1 MASSLVRIARRRHLK
16 RWELIHTRYPLTS
29 PRHLAQPQSARST
42 PRRIIGT
49 TSTFTHPQLSHHRSP
64 PTASTTGR
72 ARFLQPSNVR
82 SNRVCPHLSTFGDA
96 STSPAHR
103 PAHTQLMNTTAGAT
117 LTELHT
123 TLTELTAA
131 TGTPENLTGETLRKL
146 ATTGTKLFTFLR
158 LHLAD
163 TTDPRLALE
172 LATTGQH
179 LEDEAAR
186 LRVTGA
192 DRLAATNAHTLDE
205 TELDT
210 LRTTPP
216 DTSRAPRR
224 CPGKAS
230 FQTPAALLAS
240 WTHIPFG
247 EANKLINDAS
257 DLISRRDMAGNQ
269 LPPRF
274 EHLAA
279 LFTTPDP
286 AHSPALHPA
295 AVRETS
301 QKLANREP
309 KDQTFDGIRTEPT
322 LFHADGRPVEEHAAN
337 LLSAGQSVAETNKQV
352 KELITTASTTAG
364 TATSSS
370 LRRGFF
376 PLPIKNE
383 FTREFLLRVTTVEGE
398 YFDSLAA
405 HAANGRT
412 RAGAQA
418 RVNRPPQAG
427 TGDEPASTPESSEP
441 VPEPEVEAPEQM
453 APVEP
458 SILDFLPEGAL
469 EEAIWEPETVE
480 APATVPERALNA
492 LLDLLTTIPT
502 GGGGSQRIRPEV
514 LVHLKLENLQDL
526 ASGDA
531 RTAHGV
537 KLPPGDLR
545 RLLCEADI
553 IPAVFN
559 SKSELLDYGR
569 AQRLVPEKLKRAVL
583 ARDHG
588 CIVPGCTEPPEK
600 IEFHHID
607 PWWLGGETKLINLGG
622 LCRGAHMDADSGRIK
637 LVVVDGL
644 PHVILPKHL

>member
-1 MASSLVRIARRRHLK
+1 M
-16 RWELIHTRYPLTS
+16 
-29 PRHLAQPQSARST
+29 
-42 PRRIIGT
+42 
-49 TSTFTHPQLSHHRSP
+49 
-64 PTASTTGR
+64 
-72 ARFLQPSNVR
+72 
-82 SNRVCPHLSTFGDA
+82 D
-96 STSPAHR
+96 
-103 PAHTQLMNTTAGAT
+103 TTAGAS
-117 LTELHT
+117 LTELHV
-123 TLTELTAA
+123 TLAELTAA
-131 TGTPENLTGETLRKL
+131 TGEPENLTGETLRTL
-146 ATTGTKLFTFLR
+146 ATTGTALFTFLR
-158 LHLAD
+158 EHLGS

-172 LATTGQH
+172 LATTGQA

-186 LRVTGA
+186 IRVTAA

-205 TELDT
+205 AELDT
-210 LRTTPP
+210 LRTTAP
-216 DTSRAPRR
+216 DTTREPRR

-230 FQTPAALLAS
+230 FQNPAALLAS
-240 WTHIPFG
+240 WTHIPFA
-247 EANKLINDAS
+247 EASKLVNDAS
-257 DLISRRDMAGNQ
+257 DLIGRRDMAGAQ

-274 EHLAA
+274 EHLAV
-279 LFTTPDP
+279 LFTTPDTEQF
-286 AHSPALHPA
+286 PALHPSV
-295 AVRETS
+295 VRETS
-301 QKLANREP
+301 QKLAKREP
-309 KDQTFDGIRTEPT
+309 KDQSFDGILTEPT

-337 LLSAGQSVAETNKQV
+337 LLTAGQSVAETNKQV

-364 TATSSS
+364 TATPSS

-376 PLPIKNE
+376 PLPIRNE

-405 HAANGRT
+405 HAGNGRT

-427 TGDEPASTPESSEP
+427 TNSEPDTSTDSSVVEPVSADAEPTSTPETPDEVLEET
-441 VPEPEVEAPEQM
+441 VPA
-453 APVEP
+453 AP
-458 SILDFLPEGAL
+458 SILDFLPDGAL
-469 EEAIWEPETVE
+469 EEAKWDPETTEV
-480 APATVPERALNA
+480 PATVPERALNA
-492 LLDLLTTIPT
+492 LMDILTAIPT
-502 GGGGSQRIRPEV
+502 GSGGSQRVRPEV

-607 PWWLGGETKLINLGG
+607 PWWMGGETKLINLGG
-622 LCRGAHMDADSGRIK
+622 LCRGAHMDADAGRIK
-637 LVVVDGL
+637 IVLVDGL
-644 PHVILPKHL
+644 PHVILPKHIDPAQVPRRNTYWD

>member
-1 MASSLVRIARRRHLK
+1 
-16 RWELIHTRYPLTS
+16 
-29 PRHLAQPQSARST
+29 
-42 PRRIIGT
+42 
-49 TSTFTHPQLSHHRSP
+49 
-64 PTASTTGR
+64 
-72 ARFLQPSNVR
+72 
-82 SNRVCPHLSTFGDA
+82 
-96 STSPAHR
+96 
-103 PAHTQLMNTTAGAT
+103 MNTTAGAT
-117 LTELHT
+117 LTELHA

-131 TGTPENLTGETLRKL
+131 TGEPENLTGETLRKL
-146 ATTGTKLFTFLR
+146 ATTGTALFTFLR

-186 LRVTGA
+186 IRVTGA
-192 DRLAATNAHTLDE
+192 DRLAATNAHTLHE

-210 LRTTPP
+210 LRTTAP
-216 DTSRAPRR
+216 DTTRQAHR
-224 CPGKAS
+224 CAGKSS

-247 EANKLINDAS
+247 EANKLIGDAS

-274 EHLAA
+274 EHLAT

-286 AHSPALHPA
+286 ALHPA
-295 AVRETS
+295 SVRETS
-301 QKLANREP
+301 QKLAKREP
-309 KDQTFDGIRTEPT
+309 KDQTFDGVRTEPT

-337 LLSAGQSVAETNKQV
+337 LLSARQSVAETNKQV

-427 TGDEPASTPESSEP
+427 TVDEPASATDSSSTEQATAEPDPAPAEPTATPEPATANDVIEP
-441 VPEPEVEAPEQM
+441 TVPT
-453 APVEP
+453 EP
-458 SILDFLPEGAL
+458 SILDFLPEGAQ
-469 EEAIWEPETVE
+469 EEAIWEPETME
-480 APATVPERALNA
+480 RPATVPERALNA
-492 LLDLLTTIPT
+492 LMDILTTIPT
-502 GGGGSQRIRPEV
+502 TGGGSQRIRPEV

-607 PWWLGGETKLINLGG
+607 PWWMGGETKLINLGG
-622 LCRGAHMDADSGRIK
+622 LCRGAHMDADAGRIK
-637 LVVVDGL
+637 IVVVDGL
-644 PHVILPKHL
+644 PHVILPKHIDPAQVPRRNTYWD

>member
-1 MASSLVRIARRRHLK
+1 
-16 RWELIHTRYPLTS
+16 
-29 PRHLAQPQSARST
+29 
-42 PRRIIGT
+42 
-49 TSTFTHPQLSHHRSP
+49 
-64 PTASTTGR
+64 
-72 ARFLQPSNVR
+72 
-82 SNRVCPHLSTFGDA
+82 
-96 STSPAHR
+96 
-103 PAHTQLMNTTAGAT
+103 MNTTAGAT

-131 TGTPENLTGETLRKL
+131 TGEPENLTGETLRTL
-146 ATTGTKLFTFLR
+146 ATTGTALFTFLR

-172 LATTGQH
+172 LATTGQA

-186 LRVTGA
+186 IRVTGA

-210 LRTTPP
+210 LRTTAP
-216 DTSRAPRR
+216 DTTRQAHR
-224 CPGKAS
+224 CAGKSS

-240 WTHIPFG
+240 WTHIPFS
-247 EANKLINDAS
+247 EANKLIGDAS

-274 EHLAA
+274 EHLAT

-286 AHSPALHPA
+286 AQSPALHPSV
-295 AVRETS
+295 VRETS
-301 QKLANREP
+301 QKLAKREP
-309 KDQTFDGIRTEPT
+309 KDQTFDGVRTEPT

-337 LLSAGQSVAETNKQV
+337 LLSAGQSVSETNKQV

-376 PLPIKNE
+376 PLPVKNE
-383 FTREFLLRVTTVEGE
+383 FIREFLLRVTTVEGE

-418 RVNRPPQAG
+418 RVNRPTQSGTVDESASATDSSSTEQALA
-427 TGDEPASTPESSEP
+427 EPAPAAAAAEPTTTPEPATANDVIEST
-441 VPEPEVEAPEQM
+441 VPT
-453 APVEP
+453 EP
-458 SILDFLPEGAL
+458 SILDFLPEGAQ
-469 EEAIWEPETVE
+469 EESTWEPETTE
-480 APATVPERALNA
+480 PPATVPERALNA
-492 LLDLLTTIPT
+492 LMDLLTTVPT
-502 GGGGSQRIRPEV
+502 NSGGGSQRIRPEV

-607 PWWLGGETKLINLGG
+607 PWWMGGETKLINLSG

-637 LVVVDGL
+637 IVVVDGL
-644 PHVILPKHL
+644 PHVILPKHIDPEQLPRRNTYWD

>member
-1 MASSLVRIARRRHLK
+1 
-16 RWELIHTRYPLTS
+16 
-29 PRHLAQPQSARST
+29 
-42 PRRIIGT
+42 
-49 TSTFTHPQLSHHRSP
+49 
-64 PTASTTGR
+64 
-72 ARFLQPSNVR
+72 
-82 SNRVCPHLSTFGDA
+82 
-96 STSPAHR
+96 
-103 PAHTQLMNTTAGAT
+103 MNTTAGAT
-117 LTELHT
+117 ALTELHT
-123 TLTELTAA
+123 TLTELAAA
-131 TGTPENLTGETLRKL
+131 TSEPQNLTGEILRKL
-146 ATTGTKLFTFLR
+146 ATTGTALFTFLR
-158 LHLAD
+158 LHLAE

-172 LATTGQH
+172 LATTGQQ

-186 LRVTGA
+186 IRVTGA
-192 DRLAATNAHTLDE
+192 DRLAATNAHTLNE

-210 LRTTPP
+210 LRTTAP
-216 DTSRAPRR
+216 DTTRQPHR
-224 CPGKAS
+224 CAGKAS

-247 EANKLINDAS
+247 EASKLVGDAS

-274 EHLAA
+274 EHLAT
-279 LFTTPDP
+279 LFTTPDTEQ
-286 AHSPALHPA
+286 SPALHPSV
-295 AVRETS
+295 VREIS
-301 QKLANREP
+301 QKLAKREP

-322 LFHADGRPVEEHAAN
+322 LFHTDGRPVEEHAAT
-337 LLSAGQSVAETNKQV
+337 LLTGGQSVAETNKQV

-427 TGDEPASTPESSEP
+427 PVTEPDTGTESNAEQATVTESTEHAAADAEPTTNPESETLD
-441 VPEPEVEAPEQM
+441 EAPAQM
-453 APVEP
+453 AVEET

-469 EEAIWEPETVE
+469 EEAIWEPETTEV
-480 APATVPERALNA
+480 PATVPERALNA
-492 LLDLLTTIPT
+492 LMDILTMVPT

-569 AQRLVPEKLKRAVL
+569 AQRLVPERLKRAVL

-607 PWWLGGETKLINLGG
+607 PWWMGGETKLINLAG
-622 LCRGAHMDADSGRIK
+622 LCRGGHMDADSGRIK
-637 LVVVDGL
+637 VAMLEGL
-644 PHVILPKHL
+644 PHVILPKHIDPAQVPRRNTYWD

>member
-1 MASSLVRIARRRHLK
+1 
-16 RWELIHTRYPLTS
+16 
-29 PRHLAQPQSARST
+29 
-42 PRRIIGT
+42 
-49 TSTFTHPQLSHHRSP
+49 
-64 PTASTTGR
+64 
-72 ARFLQPSNVR
+72 
-82 SNRVCPHLSTFGDA
+82 
-96 STSPAHR
+96 
-103 PAHTQLMNTTAGAT
+103 MNTTAGAT

-123 TLTELTAA
+123 TLSELAAA
-131 TGTPENLTGETLRKL
+131 TSEPENLTGETLRKL
-146 ATTGTKLFTFLR
+146 ATTGTALFTFLR
-158 LHLAD
+158 LHLAE

-172 LATTGQH
+172 LATTGQQ

-186 LRVTGA
+186 IRVTGA

-205 TELDT
+205 TELDS
-210 LRTTPP
+210 LRTTAP
-216 DTSRAPRR
+216 DTTRQPHR
-224 CPGKAS
+224 CAGKAS

-247 EANKLINDAS
+247 EASKLIGDAS

-274 EHLAA
+274 EHLAT
-279 LFTTPDP
+279 LFTTPDTEQ
-286 AHSPALHPA
+286 SPALHPA
-295 AVRETS
+295 VVREIS
-301 QKLANREP
+301 QKLAKREP

-322 LFHADGRPVEEHAAN
+322 LFHADGRPVEEHAAT
-337 LLSAGQSVAETNKQV
+337 LLTGGQSVAETNKQV

-412 RAGAQA
+412 LAGAQA
-418 RVNRPPQAG
+418 RVNRPPQTG
-427 TGDEPASTPESSEP
+427 TVTEADTSTESSFDEQATVMESTEPAPAEVAPAVDEPTTNPETPD
-441 VPEPEVEAPEQM
+441 EAAAQAIP
-453 APVEP
+453 AEP

-469 EEAIWEPETVE
+469 EEAIWEPETTEV
-480 APATVPERALNA
+480 PATVPERALNA
-492 LLDLLTTIPT
+492 LMDILTLVPT

-514 LVHLKLENLQDL
+514 LVHLELENLQDL

-553 IPAVFN
+553 IPAIFN

-569 AQRLVPEKLKRAVL
+569 AQRLVPERLKRAVL

-607 PWWLGGETKLINLGG
+607 PWWMGGETKLINLAG
-622 LCRGAHMDADSGRIK
+622 LCRGGHMDADSGRIR
-637 LVVVDGL
+637 VVMVEGL
-644 PHVILPKHL
+644 PHVILPKHIDPAQKPRRNTYWD

>member
-1 MASSLVRIARRRHLK
+1 
-16 RWELIHTRYPLTS
+16 
-29 PRHLAQPQSARST
+29 
-42 PRRIIGT
+42 
-49 TSTFTHPQLSHHRSP
+49 
-64 PTASTTGR
+64 
-72 ARFLQPSNVR
+72 
-82 SNRVCPHLSTFGDA
+82 
-96 STSPAHR
+96 
-103 PAHTQLMNTTAGAT
+103 MNTTAGAT
-117 LTELHT
+117 LTDLHA

-131 TGTPENLTGETLRKL
+131 TGEPENLTGETLRKL
-146 ATTGTKLFTFLR
+146 ATTGTALFTFLR

-172 LATTGQH
+172 LATIGQH

-186 LRVTGA
+186 IRVTGA

-205 TELDT
+205 SELDT
-210 LRTTPP
+210 LRTTAP
-216 DTSRAPRR
+216 DTTRQAHR
-224 CPGKAS
+224 CAGKSS

-240 WTHIPFG
+240 WTHIPFS
-247 EANKLINDAS
+247 EANKLIGDAS

-274 EHLAA
+274 EHLAT
-279 LFTTPDP
+279 LFTTPG
-286 AHSPALHPA
+286 PALHPA

-301 QKLANREP
+301 QKLAKREP
-309 KDQTFDGIRTEPT
+309 KDQTFDGVRTEPT

-337 LLSAGQSVAETNKQV
+337 LLSAGQSVSETNKQV
-352 KELITTASTTAG
+352 KELITIASTTAG

-418 RVNRPPQAG
+418 RVNRPTQSGTVNESASATDSSSTEQAIA
-427 TGDEPASTPESSEP
+427 EPAPAPAEPTATPEPATANDVIEP
-441 VPEPEVEAPEQM
+441 TVPT
-453 APVEP
+453 EP
-458 SILDFLPEGAL
+458 SILDFLPEGAQ
-469 EEAIWEPETVE
+469 EEAIWEPETTE
-480 APATVPERALNA
+480 PPATVPERALNA
-492 LLDLLTTIPT
+492 LMDLLTTIPT
-502 GGGGSQRIRPEV
+502 TGGGSQRIRPEV

-607 PWWLGGETKLINLGG
+607 PWWMGGETKLINLSG

-637 LVVVDGL
+637 IVVIDGL
-644 PHVILPKHL
+644 PHVILPKHIDQEQLPRRNTYWD

>member
-1 MASSLVRIARRRHLK
+1 
-16 RWELIHTRYPLTS
+16 
-29 PRHLAQPQSARST
+29 
-42 PRRIIGT
+42 
-49 TSTFTHPQLSHHRSP
+49 
-64 PTASTTGR
+64 
-72 ARFLQPSNVR
+72 
-82 SNRVCPHLSTFGDA
+82 
-96 STSPAHR
+96 
-103 PAHTQLMNTTAGAT
+103 MNTTAGAT
-117 LTELHT
+117 LTELHA

-131 TGTPENLTGETLRKL
+131 TGEPENLTGETLRTL
-146 ATTGTKLFTFLR
+146 ATTGTALFTFLR

-186 LRVTGA
+186 IRVTGA

-210 LRTTPP
+210 LRTTAP
-216 DTSRAPRR
+216 DTSRQAHR

-230 FQTPAALLAS
+230 FQNPAALLAS
-240 WTHIPFG
+240 WTHIPFA
-247 EANKLINDAS
+247 EASKLVNDAS
-257 DLISRRDMAGNQ
+257 DLIGRRDMAGAQ

-274 EHLAA
+274 EHLAV
-279 LFTTPDP
+279 LFTTPDTEQT
-286 AHSPALHPA
+286 PALHPSV
-295 AVRETS
+295 VRETS
-301 QKLANREP
+301 QKLAKREP
-309 KDQTFDGIRTEPT
+309 KDQSFDGIRTEPT
-322 LFHADGRPVEEHAAN
+322 LLHADGRPVEEHAAN
-337 LLSAGQSVAETNKQV
+337 LLTAGQSVAETNKQV
-352 KELITTASTTAG
+352 KELIATASTTAG
-364 TATSSS
+364 TATPSS

-376 PLPIKNE
+376 PLPIRNE

-405 HAANGRT
+405 HAGNGRT

-427 TGDEPASTPESSEP
+427 TISEPAVSTDSSVVEPVSADAEQATATEAVGPAAAVDEPTSTPDIDTDPSTD
-441 VPEPEVEAPEQM
+441 PETPDEAPAQTDP
-453 APVEP
+453 AEP
-458 SILDFLPEGAL
+458 SILDFLPDGAL
-469 EEAIWEPETVE
+469 EEAAWDPETTE

-492 LLDLLTTIPT
+492 LMDILTTIPT
-502 GGGGSQRIRPEV
+502 AGAGGGSQRVRPEV

-607 PWWLGGETKLINLGG
+607 PWWMGGETKLINLGG
-622 LCRGAHMDADSGRIK
+622 LCRGAHMDADAGRIK
-637 LVVVDGL
+637 IVLVDGL
-644 PHVILPKHL
+644 PHVILPKHIDPAQVPRRNTYWD

>member
-1 MASSLVRIARRRHLK
+1 
-16 RWELIHTRYPLTS
+16 
-29 PRHLAQPQSARST
+29 
-42 PRRIIGT
+42 
-49 TSTFTHPQLSHHRSP
+49 
-64 PTASTTGR
+64 
-72 ARFLQPSNVR
+72 
-82 SNRVCPHLSTFGDA
+82 
-96 STSPAHR
+96 
-103 PAHTQLMNTTAGAT
+103 
-117 LTELHT
+117 
-123 TLTELTAA
+123 
-131 TGTPENLTGETLRKL
+131 
-146 ATTGTKLFTFLR
+146 
-158 LHLAD
+158 
-163 TTDPRLALE
+163 
-172 LATTGQH
+172 
-179 LEDEAAR
+179 
-186 LRVTGA
+186 
-192 DRLAATNAHTLDE
+192 
-205 TELDT
+205 
-210 LRTTPP
+210 
-216 DTSRAPRR
+216 
-224 CPGKAS
+224 
-230 FQTPAALLAS
+230 
-240 WTHIPFG
+240 
-247 EANKLINDAS
+247 
-257 DLISRRDMAGNQ
+257 
-269 LPPRF
+269 
-274 EHLAA
+274 
-279 LFTTPDP
+279 
-286 AHSPALHPA
+286 
-295 AVRETS
+295 
-301 QKLANREP
+301 
-309 KDQTFDGIRTEPT
+309 
-322 LFHADGRPVEEHAAN
+322 AN

-418 RVNRPPQAG
+418 RVNRQPQAG
-427 TGDEPASTPESSEP
+427 TVDESASATDSSSTEQATAEPAPAAAAEP
-441 VPEPEVEAPEQM
+441 TTAPET
-453 APVEP
+453 ATANDVIDPTVPTEP

-469 EEAIWEPETVE
+469 EESTWEPETVE
-480 APATVPERALNA
+480 PPATVPERALNA
-492 LLDLLTTIPT
+492 LMDILTTIPT
-502 GGGGSQRIRPEV
+502 IGGGSQRIRPEV

-607 PWWLGGETKLINLGG
+607 PWWMGGETKLINLSG

-637 LVVVDGL
+637 IVVVDGL
-644 PHVILPKHL
+644 PHVILPKHIDPEQLPRRNTYWD

>member
-1 MASSLVRIARRRHLK
+1 
-16 RWELIHTRYPLTS
+16 
-29 PRHLAQPQSARST
+29 
-42 PRRIIGT
+42 
-49 TSTFTHPQLSHHRSP
+49 
-64 PTASTTGR
+64 
-72 ARFLQPSNVR
+72 
-82 SNRVCPHLSTFGDA
+82 
-96 STSPAHR
+96 
-103 PAHTQLMNTTAGAT
+103 MNTTAGAT

-240 WTHIPFG
+240 WTHIPFA
-247 EANKLINDAS
+247 EANKLIGDAN
-257 DLISRRDMAGNQ
+257 DLIGRRDMAGNQ

-279 LFTTPDP
+279 LFTTPDTEL
-286 AHSPALHPA
+286 SPALHPSV
-295 AVRETS
+295 VRDTS
-301 QKLANREP
+301 QKLAKREP
-309 KDQTFDGIRTEPT
+309 KDQSFDGIRTEPT
-322 LFHADGRPVEEHAAN
+322 LFHADGRPVEEHAAT
-337 LLSAGQSVAETNKQV
+337 LLSAGQSVAETTKQV

-364 TATSSS
+364 TATASS

-376 PLPIKNE
+376 ALPVKNALS
-383 FTREFLLRVTTVEGE
+383 REFLLRVSTVEGE
-398 YFDSLAA
+398 LFDSLIAQ
-405 HAANGRT
+405 ANNART

-418 RVNRPPQAG
+418 RVNRPAQAG
-427 TGDEPASTPESSEP
+427 TVDEPAATTESAESEPAEAELITSPESEAQDDAPAQTP
-441 VPEPEVEAPEQM
+441 V
-453 APVEP
+453 VEP

-492 LLDLLTTIPT
+492 LLDLLTTIPAS
-502 GGGGSQRIRPEV
+502 GGGSQRIRPEV

-569 AQRLVPEKLKRAVL
+569 AQRLVPERLKRAVL

-644 PHVILPKHL
+644 PHVILPKHLDPLQLPRRNTYWD

>member
-1 MASSLVRIARRRHLK
+1 
-16 RWELIHTRYPLTS
+16 
-29 PRHLAQPQSARST
+29 
-42 PRRIIGT
+42 
-49 TSTFTHPQLSHHRSP
+49 
-64 PTASTTGR
+64 
-72 ARFLQPSNVR
+72 
-82 SNRVCPHLSTFGDA
+82 
-96 STSPAHR
+96 
-103 PAHTQLMNTTAGAT
+103 MNTTAGVS

-131 TGTPENLTGETLRKL
+131 TSEPENLTGETLRKL
-146 ATTGTKLFTFLR
+146 ATTGTALFTFLR
-158 LHLAD
+158 LHLAE

-172 LATTGQH
+172 LATTGQQ

-186 LRVTGA
+186 IRVTGA
-192 DRLAATNAHTLDE
+192 DRLAATNAHTLHE

-210 LRTTPP
+210 LRTTAP
-216 DTSRAPRR
+216 DTTRLPHR
-224 CPGKAS
+224 CAGKAS

-247 EANKLINDAS
+247 EASKLIGDAS

-274 EHLAA
+274 EHLAT
-279 LFTTPDP
+279 LFTTPDTEQ
-286 AHSPALHPA
+286 SPALHPA
-295 AVRETS
+295 VVREIS
-301 QKLANREP
+301 QKLAKREP
-309 KDQTFDGIRTEPT
+309 KDQTFEGIRTEPT
-322 LFHADGRPVEEHAAN
+322 LFHADGRPVEEHAAT
-337 LLSAGQSVAETNKQV
+337 LLTGGQSVAETNKQV

-427 TGDEPASTPESSEP
+427 TVNESDTGTESAEAAPAVDEPTTDPESETLD
-441 VPEPEVEAPEQM
+441 EAAAQPIP
-453 APVEP
+453 AEP

-469 EEAIWEPETVE
+469 EEAIWEPETTEV
-480 APATVPERALNA
+480 PATAPERALNA
-492 LLDLLTTIPT
+492 LMDILTMVPT

-514 LVHLKLENLQDL
+514 LVHLKLEDLQDL

-537 KLPPGDLR
+537 NLPPGDLR

-553 IPAVFN
+553 IPAIFN

-569 AQRLVPEKLKRAVL
+569 AQRLVPERLKRAVL

-588 CIVPGCTEPPEK
+588 CVVPGCTEPPEK
-600 IEFHHID
+600 IEFHHVD
-607 PWWLGGETKLINLGG
+607 PWWMGGETKLINLAG

-637 LVVVDGL
+637 VVMIDGL
-644 PHVILPKHL
+644 PHVILPKHIDPLQKPRRNTYWD

>member
-1 MASSLVRIARRRHLK
+1 
-16 RWELIHTRYPLTS
+16 
-29 PRHLAQPQSARST
+29 
-42 PRRIIGT
+42 
-49 TSTFTHPQLSHHRSP
+49 
-64 PTASTTGR
+64 
-72 ARFLQPSNVR
+72 
-82 SNRVCPHLSTFGDA
+82 
-96 STSPAHR
+96 
-103 PAHTQLMNTTAGAT
+103 MNTTAGAT

-123 TLTELTAA
+123 TLAELAAA
-131 TGTPENLTGETLRKL
+131 TGEPENLTGQTLRTL
-146 ATTGTKLFTFLR
+146 ATTGTALFTFLR
-158 LHLAD
+158 EHLST

-172 LATTGQH
+172 LATTGQA

-186 LRVTGA
+186 MRVTAA

-210 LRTTPP
+210 LRTTAP
-216 DTSRAPRR
+216 DTTRQPHR
-224 CPGKAS
+224 CAGKAS
-230 FQTPAALLAS
+230 FQTPAALLSA

-247 EANKLINDAS
+247 EASKLIGDAS
-257 DLISRRDMAGNQ
+257 DLIGRRDMAGNQ

-286 AHSPALHPA
+286 EQTPALHPSV
-295 AVRETS
+295 VRETS
-301 QKLANREP
+301 QKLAKCEP
-309 KDQTFDGIRTEPT
+309 KDRTFDGIRTEPT
-322 LFHADGRPVEEHAAN
+322 LFHSDGRPVEEHAAT
-337 LLSAGQSVAETNKQV
+337 LLTAGQSVAETNKQV
-352 KELITTASTTAG
+352 KELITTASTTTG
-364 TATSSS
+364 TATPSS

-376 PLPIKNE
+376 PLPIRNE

-405 HAANGRT
+405 QANNGRT

-418 RVNRPPQAG
+418 RVNRPPQPG
-427 TGDEPASTPESSEP
+427 SVDEAAASTESD
-441 VPEPEVEAPEQM
+441 AEQ

-458 SILDFLPEGAL
+458 APAEPAATPESAEPTAAVDEPTSTPDTEPETPDETPEQTPTAESSILDFLPDGAL
-469 EEAIWEPETVE
+469 EQAAWEPETTE
-480 APATVPERALNA
+480 PPATVPERALNA
-492 LLDLLTTIPT
+492 LMDILTTTPT
-502 GGGGSQRIRPEV
+502 GAGGSQRVRPEV

-607 PWWLGGETKLINLGG
+607 PWWMGGETKLINLGG
-622 LCRGAHMDADSGRIK
+622 LCRGAHMDADAGRIK
-637 LVVVDGL
+637 IVVVEGL
-644 PHVILPKHL
+644 PHVILPKHIDPQQLPRRNTYWD

>member
-1 MASSLVRIARRRHLK
+1 
-16 RWELIHTRYPLTS
+16 
-29 PRHLAQPQSARST
+29 
-42 PRRIIGT
+42 
-49 TSTFTHPQLSHHRSP
+49 
-64 PTASTTGR
+64 
-72 ARFLQPSNVR
+72 
-82 SNRVCPHLSTFGDA
+82 
-96 STSPAHR
+96 
-103 PAHTQLMNTTAGAT
+103 MNTTAGAT

-131 TGTPENLTGETLRKL
+131 TGEPENLTGETLRTL
-146 ATTGTKLFTFLR
+146 ATTGTALFTFLR
-158 LHLAD
+158 EHLGS

-172 LATTGQH
+172 LATTGQA

-186 LRVTGA
+186 IRVTAA

-205 TELDT
+205 AELDT
-210 LRTTPP
+210 LRTTAP
-216 DTSRAPRR
+216 DTTREPRR

-230 FQTPAALLAS
+230 FQNPAALLAS

-247 EANKLINDAS
+247 EASKLIQDAN
-257 DLISRRDMAGNQ
+257 DLIGRRDMAGAQ

-274 EHLAA
+274 EHLAK
-279 LFTTPDP
+279 LFTTPDTE
-286 AHSPALHPA
+286 HSPALHPSV
-295 AVRETS
+295 VRETS
-301 QKLANREP
+301 QKLAKREP
-309 KDQTFDGIRTEPT
+309 KDQSFDGIRTEPT
-322 LFHADGRPVEEHAAN
+322 LFHADGRPVEEHAAT
-337 LLSAGQSVAETNKQV
+337 LLTAGQSVAETNKQV

-364 TATSSS
+364 TATPSS

-376 PLPIKNE
+376 PLPIRNE

-405 HAANGRT
+405 HAGNGRT

-418 RVNRPPQAG
+418 RVNRPPQPGSVDEADAPTDSSDLNPASADAEQATATEAVG
-427 TGDEPASTPESSEP
+427 PAAAVDEPTSTPETP
-441 VPEPEVEAPEQM
+441 DEAPAQTVP
-453 APVEP
+453 AAP
-458 SILDFLPEGAL
+458 SILDFLPDGAL
-469 EEAIWEPETVE
+469 EEAKWEPETTEV
-480 APATVPERALNA
+480 PATVPERALNA
-492 LLDLLTTIPT
+492 LMDILTTIPT
-502 GGGGSQRIRPEV
+502 GSGGSQRVRPEV

-607 PWWLGGETKLINLGG
+607 PWWMGGETKLINLGG
-622 LCRGAHMDADSGRIK
+622 LCRGAHMDADAGRIK
-637 LVVVDGL
+637 IVVVDGL
-644 PHVILPKHL
+644 PHVILPKHIDPAQVPRRNTYWD

>member
-1 MASSLVRIARRRHLK
+1 M
-16 RWELIHTRYPLTS
+16 
-29 PRHLAQPQSARST
+29 
-42 PRRIIGT
+42 
-49 TSTFTHPQLSHHRSP
+49 
-64 PTASTTGR
+64 
-72 ARFLQPSNVR
+72 
-82 SNRVCPHLSTFGDA
+82 D
-96 STSPAHR
+96 
-103 PAHTQLMNTTAGAT
+103 TTAGAT

-131 TGTPENLTGETLRKL
+131 TGEPENLTGETLRTL
-146 ATTGTKLFTFLR
+146 ATTGTALFTFLR
-158 LHLAD
+158 EHLGS

-172 LATTGQH
+172 LATTGQA

-186 LRVTGA
+186 IRVTAA

-205 TELDT
+205 AELDT
-210 LRTTPP
+210 LRTTAP
-216 DTSRAPRR
+216 DTTREPRR

-230 FQTPAALLAS
+230 FQNPAALLAS
-240 WTHIPFG
+240 WTRIPFG
-247 EANKLINDAS
+247 EASKLVNDAS
-257 DLISRRDMAGNQ
+257 DLIGRRDMAGAQ

-274 EHLAA
+274 EHLAK
-279 LFTTPDP
+279 LFTTPDTE
-286 AHSPALHPA
+286 HSPALHPSV
-295 AVRETS
+295 VRETS
-301 QKLANREP
+301 QKLAKREP
-309 KDQTFDGIRTEPT
+309 KDQSFDGIRTEPT
-322 LFHADGRPVEEHAAN
+322 LFHADGRPVEEHAAT

-364 TATSSS
+364 TATPSS

-376 PLPIKNE
+376 PLPIRNE

-405 HAANGRT
+405 HAGNGRT

-418 RVNRPPQAG
+418 RVNRPPQPGSVDEAAASTDASAAG
-427 TGDEPASTPESSEP
+427 QATNTESAAGRAPAEPVSAEPAATPESAEP
-441 VPEPEVEAPEQM
+441 TAAVDEPTSTPNTEPETPDETPEQTPT
-453 APVEP
+453 AAP
-458 SILDFLPEGAL
+458 SILDFLPDGAL
-469 EEAIWEPETVE
+469 EEAAWDPETTEV
-480 APATVPERALNA
+480 PATVPERALNA
-492 LLDLLTTIPT
+492 LMDILTAIPT
-502 GGGGSQRIRPEV
+502 GSGGSQRVRPEV

-607 PWWLGGETKLINLGG
+607 PWWMGGETKLINLGG
-622 LCRGAHMDADSGRIK
+622 LCRGAHMDADAGRIK
-637 LVVVDGL
+637 IVVVEGL
-644 PHVILPKHL
+644 PHVILPKHIDPAQLPRRNTYWD